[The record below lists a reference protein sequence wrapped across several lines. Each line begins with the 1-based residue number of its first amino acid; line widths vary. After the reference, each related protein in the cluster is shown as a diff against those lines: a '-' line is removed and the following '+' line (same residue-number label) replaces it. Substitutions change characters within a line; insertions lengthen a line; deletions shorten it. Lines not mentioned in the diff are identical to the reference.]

1 MKRPTQLN
9 KIHHMDCI
17 DGIKEIPSGSV
28 NLIVTDPPYFLGMTH
43 NGQKGTMTDLA
54 ICRPFFETLFKE
66 FNRVLTPDGKVY
78 FFTDWRGYAFYYP
91 ILAQPIPV
99 KNLLVWDKVSGAGNN
114 YAFHHELV
122 IFGAKSP
129 VNIGGSNVIRLKGFS
144 GGAKRTNGEKVH
156 PTQKPVEII
165 EKFIL
170 DASKEGDTVLDCF
183 MGSGTTAVAC
193 VRTGRNYIGFEIQEK
208 YIEIALDR
216 LRIEKENQKLPFS
229 SVGKPERV

>member
-1 MKRPTQLN
+1 METPAQKNQ
-9 KIHHMDCI
+9 IYQMDCI
-17 DGIKEIPSGSV
+17 DGIKRIPDNSV

-43 NGQKGTMTDLA
+43 NGQKGTLTDLA

-66 FNRVLTPDGKVY
+66 FNRVLTSDGKVY

-91 ILAQPIPV
+91 LLSEIIPV

-129 VNIGGSNVIRLKGFS
+129 VNMGGSNVIRLKGFS

-193 VRTGRNYIGFEIQEK
+193 MRTGRNYIGFEIQDK
-208 YIEIALDR
+208 YIEISQE
-216 LRIEKENQKLPFS
+216 RIKSEQKNQRINFS
-229 SVGKPERV
+229 PSA